1 MAFAVIVCKSNKN
14 FKKMTDNLL
23 KNEAVVATASVKKL
37 SPKQIQMIHETTV
50 ATVEVG
56 NRVGRTTEFISDY
69 TKFKQIESNRKVSP
83 NPELLED
90 IGEFGQLSP
99 VIVKS
104 EGDKLLV
111 LNGQHRLF
119 HLKQLGLPVEVL
131 YISENFKGDD
141 FDAVKSLNVRSRNWS
156 GRDYSE
162 HYIKEGNPNFE
173 KFEEA
178 KSKFSHLTPTLIY
191 SQVNGSKGNLTELY
205 KKGSLKFNPTESDIK
220 MMEKLNELIGSVEQS
235 RKDNSQDN
243 KNNYFDR
250 LNVYNALKKF
260 IQDNPDFDYW
270 ILKKKLEE
278 NGFKIKASVI
288 VSDISELY
296 SEVGVS

>member
-1 MAFAVIVCKSNKN
+1 
-14 FKKMTDNLL
+14 MTENLL
-23 KNEAVVATASVKKL
+23 KNDAVETTASVKKL
-37 SPKQIQMIHETTV
+37 SPKQIQKIHETTV

-69 TKFKQIESNRKVSP
+69 TKFKQIESNREVSP

-90 IGEFGQLSP
+90 IREFGQLSP
-99 VIVKS
+99 VVVKR
-104 EGDKLLV
+104 EGDKLLI

-131 YISENFKGDD
+131 YISDNFKGDD

-162 HYIKEGNPNFE
+162 HYIKEGNTNYE
-173 KFEEA
+173 KFEEV
-178 KSKFSHLTPTLIY
+178 KSMFSDLTPSLIY
-191 SQVNGSKGNLTELY
+191 SQVNGSKGKLTELY
-205 KKGSLKFNPTESDIK
+205 KNGNLKFNPTEADIQL
-220 MMEKLNELIGSVEQS
+220 MSKLNDLIGSVVKS

-243 KNNYFDR
+243 QNNYFDR

-260 IQDNPDFDYW
+260 IQDNPNFDYW

-278 NGFKIKASVI
+278 KGFKIKASVI
-288 VSDISELY
+288 VSEISELY
-296 SEVGVS
+296 SEEA